1 MKFPRMLSLLLALFV
16 TGAAGCSESKQVT
29 NQRGAPQAD
38 QQVPAGS
45 ADKPAPEAAG
55 PTITMNYTLTVDGE
69 VVDGSEGKEP
79 LQLTLGSGQIMP
91 AFEKA
96 VAGLKAGDKKSFTL
110 SAEEGFGA
118 RIPEQVQ
125 SVPRTQL
132 PKDMT
137 PEPGMVVQAKSPE
150 GQVRNVT
157 ILEVKDDV
165 VVMDFNHP
173 LAGKSL
179 NFDVEVLEVK

>member
-1 MKFPRMLSLLLALFV
+1 M
-16 TGAAGCSESKQVT
+16 TAAACSDSNSKQTASPQESAPPAQQETAGKTDAPSSGTGQSTVT
-29 NQRGAPQAD
+29 L
-38 QQVPAGS
+38 
-45 ADKPAPEAAG
+45 
-55 PTITMNYTLTVDGE
+55 NYTLTVDGE
-69 VVDGSEGKEP
+69 VVDGSEGREP
-79 LQLTLGSGQIMP
+79 LELVLGTGQIMP

-96 VAGLKAGDKKSFTL
+96 VTGMKPGDKKSFTL
-110 SAEEGFGA
+110 SAEEGFGP

-125 SVPRTQL
+125 DVPRTRL

-137 PEPGMVVQAKSPE
+137 PEPGMVVQAKTPE

-179 NFDVEVLEVK
+179 NFDVEILEIK

>member
-1 MKFPRMLSLLLALFV
+1 MSCLLLALFV
-16 TGAAGCSESKQVT
+16 TGIAGCSQSKQAT
-29 NQRGAPQAD
+29 PQESSPQGS
-38 QQVPAGS
+38 QQVQTGNTDNPGPATPKS
-45 ADKPAPEAAG
+45 
-55 PTITMNYTLTVDGE
+55 TVTLNYTLTVDGE
-69 VVDGSEGKEP
+69 VVDASEGKEP
-79 LQLTLGSGQIMP
+79 LELTLGSGQIMP

-110 SAEEGFGA
+110 TAEEGFGA

-125 SVPRTQL
+125 RVPRSQL

-137 PEPGMVVQAKSPE
+137 PESGMVVQAKSPE